1 MRVIFAGGGTGGH
14 LYPAIAIADAL
25 GKSAEITFIGT
36 ADRLEARIVPAAG
49 YRLLT
54 VTAAPLQRGP
64 SLGSLRGLAANV
76 GGVTAAMRLIG
87 ELRPDIVIA
96 TGGYVSVPVVVAARI
111 RRWLG
116 MPVALALLEPNALA
130 GLSNTLLAPLV
141 DEVWGAAFAR
151 ARGSMR
157 ARVVVT
163 GVPVRSALAAL
174 PSREAAARRL
184 GLDPSL
190 RTVLVLGGS
199 QGARSLNELVV
210 AFLSASLLPSGWQVL
225 LVAGE
230 RDGARLEGLTAHLG
244 AAVRVVG
251 YLPEMADAYAVA
263 DLAVARAGA
272 STLAEFVAVGLPSIL
287 VPYPYAAR
295 DHQMANARALASAGA
310 AVVVEDA
317 QFDAPRLARE
327 FAALLEA
334 DRLQTMGSAARSLGR
349 ADPTALILA
358 RIEALIKRSKASI

>member
-36 ADRLEARIVPAAG
+36 ADRLEAQIVPAAG

-141 DEVWGAAFAR
+141 DEVWGAAFTRAR
-151 ARGSMR
+151 AVR
-157 ARVVVT
+157 ARFVVT